1 MENISYKEKVKYDF
15 VFVVL
20 VYCNTQDLR
29 DFFDSLSIDNSHIIV
44 VNSYYDEESENEFRK
59 LAKLNNADF
68 LSVPNKGYGAGNNRG
83 VEYALENYD
92 FRYLVISN
100 ADVKVVNLSVCTLEK
115 MPEGIYAP
123 SIHTLSGKQQNPHMP
138 YHSKLI
144 DKLKYKYFKKNN
156 WNMIMFFCAINKIF
170 RMSFLGLLQF
180 FNHRKI
186 YSAHGAFV
194 ILPKCVLERLIP
206 LYDENVFLF
215 TEEENLAMNA
225 KSHSITTYFVPKVEL
240 LHKEDGSTSTISDM
254 QRDITRESF
263 MTFYKKWYQ

>member
-20 VYCNTQDLR
+20 VYRNTQDLR
-29 DFFDSLSIDNSHIIV
+29 DFFDSLSIDNSHVIV
-44 VNSYYDEESENEFRK
+44 INSYYDEESENEFRK
-59 LAKLNNADF
+59 LAELNNADF

-83 VEYALENYD
+83 IEYALANYD

-100 ADVKVVNLSVCTLEK
+100 ADIKVVNLNISHLEQ
-115 MPEGIYAP
+115 MPKGIYAP

-138 YHSKLI
+138 YHCKLI
-144 DKLKYKYFKKNN
+144 DRMKYSYFKKNN
-156 WNMIMFFCAINKIF
+156 WNMIMLFCAINKIF
-170 RMSFLGLLQF
+170 RMSFLGFVQF
-180 FNHRKI
+180 FNRKKI

-194 ILPKCVLERLIP
+194 ILPKSILKMLVP

-225 KSHSITTYFVPKVEL
+225 KSHSIATYFVPRIKI
-240 LHKEDGSTSTISDM
+240 LHKEDGSTSTISDQ

-263 MTFYKKWYQ
+263 ITFYEKWN